1 MNGSL
6 IRGLIPFYR
15 TLSRFKNSLVHLGGT
30 LKIHLLDLSW
40 QCIFKATV
48 GISICTLISDL
59 RNQGLFQTLEFLLGS
74 VNPIFSE
81 SPPWKNLYLYHKLEK
96 KSSGGHPEKIQV
108 LKTRSFFRVATLK
121 NLRCHPQNPFSEC
134 RLKGWV

>member
-1 MNGSL
+1 MGPLN

-48 GISICTLISDL
+48 GISICALISDL
-59 RNQGLFQTLEFLLGS
+59 RNQGLLQIP
-74 VNPIFSE
+74 V
-81 SPPWKNLYLYHKLEK
+81 LYTAAL
-96 KSSGGHPEKIQV
+96 
-108 LKTRSFFRVATLK
+108 
-121 NLRCHPQNPFSEC
+121 
-134 RLKGWV
+134 